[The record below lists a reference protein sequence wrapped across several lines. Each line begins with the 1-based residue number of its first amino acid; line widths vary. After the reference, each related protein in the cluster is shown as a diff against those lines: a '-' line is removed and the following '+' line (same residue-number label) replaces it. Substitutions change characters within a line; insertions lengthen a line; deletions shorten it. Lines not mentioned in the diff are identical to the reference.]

1 LEKKMKTDEKLD
13 RRITG
18 KVAGGLALLLA
29 VGALLAPRPAQAQEE
44 VRLQGNEVA
53 VYNLAGEV
61 EVVAGGG
68 SDVVVQVMRGG
79 GDAAQLAL
87 ETIQANGREALVIRY
102 PGERVVYPEMG
113 RRSRTQLRVRSDGTF
128 GDRGGD
134 RGDEVEIAGS
144 GQGLEAWAD
153 LRVSVPAGKDLAV
166 YLAVGQAEANGIEAD
181 LLIDTGSGA
190 IRAAGITGE
199 VNLDTGSGSVL
210 VQEVRGNLLV
220 DTGSGS
226 VDASDIQGGEVEID
240 TGSGEVEA
248 DGITANRV
256 EVDTG
261 SGEITISRVSAPEVR
276 LDTGSGGVTVELL
289 EDIDD
294 LVIDTGSGSVVVR
307 IPPGL
312 GAEVELETGSGGID
326 IEVPLE
332 IRQVRRD
339 HVRGTLGD
347 GRGTI
352 SVDTGSGSI
361 RLIGG

>member
-1 LEKKMKTDEKLD
+1 MRINENFG
-13 RRITG
+13 RRIG
-18 KVAGGLALLLA
+18 SKLAGGFALLLA
-29 VGALLAPRPAQAQEE
+29 VGALLAPRSVEAQEE
-44 VRLQGNEVA
+44 VRLRGAEVA

-79 GDAAQLAL
+79 GDAQRLEV

-102 PGERVVYPEMG
+102 PDDRVVYPEMG
-113 RRSRTQLRVRSDGTF
+113 RGSRTQVQVRSDGTF

-134 RGDEVEIAGS
+134 RGEEVEIVGS

-153 LRVSVPAGKDLAV
+153 LRVSVPAGKDLAI
-166 YLAVGQAEANGIEAD
+166 YLAVGQAGASGIEAD

-199 VNLDTGSGSVL
+199 VHLDTGSGSVT
-210 VQEVRGNLLV
+210 VQEIRGNLLV

-226 VDASDIQGGEVEID
+226 VEATDIRGGEVEID
-240 TGSGEVEA
+240 TGSGQVEA
-248 DGITANRV
+248 DGITADRV

-261 SGEITISRVSAPEVR
+261 SGKITISRVSAPEVR
-276 LDTGSGGVTVELL
+276 LDTGSGGVAVELL

-294 LVIDTGSGSVVVR
+294 LVIDSGSGSVVIR
-307 IPPGL
+307 MPQGL

-326 IEVPLE
+326 IEGPLE
-332 IRQVRRD
+332 IRQVRRN
-339 HVRGTLGD
+339 HVRGVLGD

-352 SVDTGSGSI
+352 RVDTGSGGI